1 MKEIYIEAADKHR
14 VRNILVDAGSNNLV
28 ILAHGITSEKNED
41 GIYTR
46 FAEKILFPDFDSIRF
61 DFRGHGDSQ
70 RPPIEMKVSG
80 EILDLMAVIAWAR
93 QHYKR
98 IHLVA
103 TSFGASITLLSSSI
117 FDLNFLLSVT
127 MWNPVINYRNT
138 FINSTVGWGKEFFD
152 QSSIEEL
159 AYRPY
164 TKIPE
169 SEFFICPELTIE
181 FLLLHPE
188 KVVWPEKIPLLIIHG
203 TGDTVVPYEDAV
215 NFSKQNKNVSFH
227 TIPNVDHGF
236 DEKIEEVYEVTKTWI
251 NKFY

>member
-1 MKEIYIEAADKHR
+1 MKETYIEAADKHS
-14 VRNILVDAGSNNLV
+14 VRNVLVDAGSDNLV

-46 FAEKILFPDFDSIRF
+46 FAENILFPDFDSIRF

-70 RPPIEMKVSG
+70 RSPIEMRVSG
-80 EILDLMAVIAWAR
+80 EILDLMAVIAWAK

-117 FDLNFLLSVT
+117 FDFNFLLSVT
-127 MWNPVINYRNT
+127 MWNPVISYRNT
-138 FINSTVGWGKEFFD
+138 FINSTVSWGKEFFN

-164 TKIPE
+164 TKISE
-169 SEFFICPELTIE
+169 SEFFIGSELTIE

-203 TGDTVVPYEDAV
+203 TGDTVVPYKDTV
-215 NFSKQNKNVSFH
+215 SFSKQNKNVLLH
-227 TIPNVDHGF
+227 TIPKVDHGF
-236 DEKIEEVYEVTKTWI
+236 DEKIEEVYEVTKKWI
-251 NKFY
+251 NKFC